1 MTKLCLFTG
10 WLSSLVPVKETLNS
24 PAYQDILDK
33 FMIPTLWEQLG
44 EDPFLFQ
51 YDCVPVMDEQVWCGK
66 IWPAGTESWPQSDR
80 MLLGWIRVETDT
92 LVNFVESLPIRVEAV
107 IATVHICVKWIR
119 GHLGH
124 VYMSRCIHCSFTSYF
139 SHRIF

>member
-80 MLLGWIRVETDT
+80 MLLGWIRVETVSQALSSNISVWPHVHVWGCAYHKHSPKT
-92 LVNFVESLPIRVEAV
+92 CGKPHQKSHECV
-107 IATVHICVKWIR
+107 IVVK
-119 GHLGH
+119 GGL
-124 VYMSRCIHCSFTSYF
+124 MSY
-139 SHRIF
+139 